1 MSMLR
6 IYADTADSRAVVS
19 GAAVV
24 AHPAVNLQRDDH
36 RVWRVSGSTATL
48 TLTWAAS
55 EWISGIALV
64 RHNLTVHSR
73 WRITGSL
80 AGVPTLLQDWAAAA
94 PAQGLGQLAWG
105 VEPVGVNAATSMAA
119 PMATTWLAEP
129 VLVDRLVIELDDIG
143 STSGYLQAGRLI
155 AGLHWSPSVGTVY
168 GVQMRRATTGKRS
181 DTDSGQ
187 VLSGRGARYREL
199 VFQMP
204 ALTAAERTQM
214 WTHIES
220 IADDRPVLVALFP
233 SAANPAMDALHA
245 VYGWWPAQQGAVY
258 DAFDR
263 FSTDVTIREA

>member
-1 MSMLR
+1 MSLR
-6 IYADTADSRAVVS
+6 IYASTADGRAVLS
-19 GAAVV
+19 GSAVA
-24 AHPAVNLQRDDH
+24 AHPVGNLQRDDH
-36 RVWRVSGSTATL
+36 RVWRAAGSTATL
-48 TLTWAAS
+48 TLTWPSS
-55 EWISGIALV
+55 EWISGVALV

-80 AGVPTLLQDWAAAA
+80 AGAPVMLQDWTAAA

-119 PMATTWLAEP
+119 PMASVHLGEA
-129 VLVDRLVIELDDIG
+129 VLVDSVVIELEDIG
-143 STSGYLQAGRLI
+143 NTSGYLQAGRLV
-155 AGLHWSPSVGTVY
+155 AGLHWSPSIGTVY
-168 GVQMRRATTGKRS
+168 GVQMRRATTGKRQ

-187 VLSGRGARYREL
+187 VTISRGARYREL

-204 ALTAAERTQM
+204 ALSTAERTQM

-233 SAANPAMDALHA
+233 SASNPAMDALHA
-245 VYGWWPAQQGAVY
+245 VYGWWPAQQGAAY

>member
-1 MSMLR
+1 MR
-6 IYADTADSRAVVS
+6 IYASTADARAALS
-19 GAAVV
+19 GLAAS
-24 AHPAVNLQRDDH
+24 AHPVGNLLRDDH
-36 RVWRVSGSTATL
+36 RVWRAAGSTATL
-48 TLTWAAS
+48 TLTWASA
-55 EWISGIALV
+55 EWISGVALV
-64 RHNLTVHSR
+64 RHNLSVHSR

-80 AGVPTLLQDWAAAA
+80 AGAPTLLQDWTAAA

-105 VEPVGVNAATSMAA
+105 VEPVGVNAATSQAA
-119 PMATTWLAEP
+119 PMATAWLAEP
-129 VLVDRLVIELDDIG
+129 VLLDRLVIELDDIG
-143 STSGYLQAGRLI
+143 NTVGYLQAARLVV
-155 AGLHWSPSVGTVY
+155 GMHWSPDVGTVY
-168 GVQMRRATTGKRS
+168 GVKMRRATAGKRT

-187 VLSGRGARYREL
+187 VLSSRGARYREL

-245 VYGWWPAQQGAVY
+245 VWGWWPAQQDASY
-258 DAFDR
+258 DAFNR

>member
-1 MSMLR
+1 MSLR
-6 IYADTADSRAVVS
+6 IYASTADARGELS
-19 GAAVV
+19 GAAVA
-24 AHPAVNLQRDDH
+24 AHPVSNLLSDDH
-36 RVWRVSGSTATL
+36 RVWRAAGNAAML
-48 TLTWAAS
+48 TLTWPSA
-55 EWISGIALV
+55 EWISGVALV
-64 RHNLTVHSR
+64 RHNLSVHSR

-119 PMATTWLAEP
+119 PMASVHLAEP
-129 VLVDRLVIELDDIG
+129 VLVDSVVIELEDVG
-143 STSGYLQAGRLI
+143 NTSGYLQAGRLI
-155 AGLHWSPSVGTVY
+155 AGLHWSPAVGTVY
-168 GVQMRRATTGKRS
+168 GVQMRRATTGKRQ

-187 VLSGRGARYREL
+187 VTISRGVRYREL

-233 SAANPAMDALHA
+233 GAANPAMDALHA
-245 VYGWWPAQQGAVY
+245 VYGWWPAQQGAAY

>member
-1 MSMLR
+1 MR
-6 IYADTADSRAVVS
+6 IYASTADARAALS
-19 GAAVV
+19 GPAAS
-24 AHPAVNLQRDDH
+24 AHPVGSLLRDDH
-36 RVWRVSGSTATL
+36 RVWRAAGSAATL
-48 TLTWAAS
+48 TLTWPAS

-64 RHNLTVHSR
+64 RHNLTVHAR
-73 WRITGSL
+73 WRLTGWLSG
-80 AGVPTLLQDWAAAA
+80 AVVWSQAWAPAA

-119 PMATTWLAEP
+119 PMASAWLVEP
-129 VLVDRLVIELDDIG
+129 VLLDRLVIELDDIG
-143 STSGYLQAGRLI
+143 NTSGYLQAARLI
-155 AGLHWSPSVGTVY
+155 AGMHWSPEVGTVY
-168 GVQMRRATTGKRS
+168 GAQMRRATAGKRA

-187 VLSGRGARYREL
+187 VLTSRGARYREL

-204 ALTAAERTQM
+204 ALTSAERTQM

-220 IADDRPVLVALFP
+220 IADDKPVLVALFP

-245 VYGWWPAQQGAVY
+245 VYGWWPAQQGAAY

>member
-1 MSMLR
+1 MR
-6 IYADTADSRAVVS
+6 IYASTADVRGALS
-19 GAAVV
+19 GPAAS
-24 AHPAVNLQRDDH
+24 AHPLSNLQRDDH
-36 RVWRVSGSTATL
+36 RVWRTSGRTATL
-48 TLTWAAS
+48 TLTWASA
-55 EWISGIALV
+55 EWISGVALV

-80 AGVPTLLQDWAAAA
+80 AGAPTLLQDWTAAA

-105 VEPVGVNAATSMAA
+105 VESVGVNAATSMAA
-119 PMATTWLAEP
+119 PMASVHLAEP
-129 VLVDRLVIELDDIG
+129 VLVDSVVIELEDVG
-143 STSGYLQAGRLI
+143 NTSGYLQAGRLI
-155 AGLHWSPSVGTVY
+155 AGMHWSPAVGTVY
-168 GVQMRRATTGKRS
+168 GAQMRRATAGKRA

-220 IADDRPVLVALFP
+220 IADDKPVLVALFP
-233 SAANPAMDALHA
+233 GAANPALDALHA
-245 VYGWWPAQQGAVY
+245 VYGWWPAQQGAAY

>member
-1 MSMLR
+1 MSLR
-6 IYADTADSRAVVS
+6 IYAQTADQRAAVS
-19 GAAVV
+19 GADVP
-24 AHPAVNLQRDDH
+24 AHPRRTLLRDDH
-36 RVWRVSGSTATL
+36 RVWRTSGRTATL
-48 TLTWAAS
+48 TLTWASA
-55 EWISGIALV
+55 EWISGVALV

-80 AGVPTLLQDWAAAA
+80 AGAPTLLQDWTAAA

-119 PMATTWLAEP
+119 PLASVHLVEP
-129 VLVDRLVIELDDIG
+129 VLVDSLVIELEDVG
-143 STSGYLQAGRLI
+143 NTSGYLQAGRLI
-155 AGLHWSPSVGTVY
+155 AGLHWSPAVGTVY

-187 VLSGRGARYREL
+187 VLCARAARYREL

-204 ALTAAERTQM
+204 ALTTAERTQM

-220 IADDRPVLVALFP
+220 IADDKPVLVALFTD
-233 SAANPAMDALHA
+233 ATNPAMDALHA
-245 VYGWWPAQQGAVY
+245 VYGWWPAQQGAAY

>member
-1 MSMLR
+1 MR
-6 IYADTADSRAVVS
+6 IYASTADARAVLS
-19 GAAVV
+19 GPAAS
-24 AHPAVNLQRDDH
+24 AHPVSNLLRDDH
-36 RVWRVSGSTATL
+36 RVWRVSGSTAAL
-48 TLTWAAS
+48 TLTWPAA
-55 EWISGIALV
+55 EWISGVALV

-80 AGVPTLLQDWAAAA
+80 AGVPVMLQDWTAAA

-105 VEPVGVNAATSMAA
+105 VEPVGTNAATSMAA
-119 PMATTWLAEP
+119 PLASVHLAGP
-129 VLVDRLVIELDDIG
+129 VLVDGLVIELQDIG
-143 STSGYLQAGRLI
+143 NTSGYLQAGRLI
-155 AGLHWSPSVGTVY
+155 AGLHWSPIIGMFY

-187 VLSGRGARYREL
+187 VLSSRGSRYREL

-204 ALTAAERTQM
+204 VLTVAERTQM

-233 SAANPAMDALHA
+233 GAVNPAMDALHA
-245 VYGWWPAQQGAVY
+245 VYGWWPAQQGAAY